1 MQFCATAGIT
11 RLPHGNSLPW
21 LFLLFSLL
29 FLCSVLPSQAGRVEA
44 LPDRTVFHVTV
55 HDWMWEEIDP
65 ARTATSIR
73 ANAAAVREFERRF
86 PIWFAERYRDK
97 YAADPARYGDY
108 NWDKV
113 EVRIEKFSGIK
124 VEGVES
130 DLLAIAG
137 KVAPDI
143 IYLNFRKSDTY
154 IQNGFLYPMDKPE
167 DGYFSAMSEEEKAFR
182 IHPKVRE
189 VIQRKGP
196 GGEHVWALPHGGTIG
211 KIIIFRKDRFD
222 EIGLGYPNADWDWDD
237 LYAACQKLADPA
249 RGRTAIALRNSTHE
263 SWRWLDFLMATG
275 SEVLRYDASAA
286 TPADA
291 WKVAFD
297 DPEHIDKT
305 VTALEYYVKLCTEPW
320 TDATGKPQRG
330 YAYRDSGFA
339 AANLAWKNGDIAMLL
354 GTIQEEIFLKSF
366 DPTLVGIAPMPKGP
380 TGIRNAAL
388 NSKMMSLYADIPHPA
403 LRDAAWEFIRWY
415 DSDEAV
421 AIKTKKLVEGGLG
434 RFVNPTRLEKYGY
447 PELIRFAPPGW
458 RETFETATNESTPE
472 PYGRFANPVYDILDK
487 PIKKANQLAL
497 SDRLPTEPDERAA
510 VLRGL
515 IEDAGGAARREILGE
530 VPAEEMRKRRATAAV
545 FLIALT
551 LVFAAAFWWIA
562 KLFKAPP
569 GPKIGSRRAV
579 VVACILA
586 PALLT
591 IFFWQYIPLVRGSIM
606 AFQDYKIMGSSEWV
620 WLDNFGN
627 VLFNGDWWL
636 SVWDA
641 LRYSFLVM
649 ALTFLPPVG
658 LAILLQ
664 EVPRGKI
671 LYRTIY
677 YLPHVFTGIVV
688 ILLWKRFYGADST
701 GLLNRVIMHIP
712 AIAFLALGAAMGWV
726 CVMFARRLFNQE
738 SYRNGLLWIGA
749 GLMLLAG
756 CVGLAMPALSQMK
769 DIGFFAALFSGAPE
783 ALDWLGDTRT
793 AMIACVIPL
802 VWAGIG
808 PGCLIYLAALK
819 GIPDELYEAA
829 DMDGATF
836 IDKILFIIFPIFK
849 PLLIINF
856 VGVFIGAWFYS
867 SGNILAMTGGQARTE
882 VAGLHIFYKAFMYLK
897 FGPATAMAWILGFM
911 LILFTMYQLRILSR
925 LEFRAAGS
933 ED

>member
-1 MQFCATAGIT
+1 MPRWIWG
-11 RLPHGNSLPW
+11 
-21 LFLLFSLL
+21 SLL
-29 FLCSVLPSQAGRVEA
+29 LLLADTAFAGRVES
-44 LPDRTVFHVTV
+44 LPDRTVLHVTV
-55 HDWMWEEIDP
+55 HDWLWEEINP
-65 ARTATSIR
+65 ARTETSIR
-73 ANAAAVREFERRF
+73 ANAAAVRAFERRY
-86 PIWFAERYRDK
+86 PAWFAERYRDK
-97 YAADPARYGDY
+97 YLADPGKYGDL

-154 IQNGFLYPMDKPE
+154 IQNGFLYPMDKPG
-167 DGYFSAMSEEEKAFR
+167 DGYLDTMSEEELELRVHRK
-182 IHPKVRE
+182 IWP
-189 VIQRKGP
+189 VIRRKGP

-211 KIIIFRKDRFD
+211 KIVIFRKDRFD
-222 EIGLGYPNADWDWDD
+222 ELGLGYPNADWDWGD
-237 LYAACQKLADPA
+237 LYEACKKLSDPA
-249 RGRTAIALRNSTHE
+249 RGRTAIALRNTTHE

-275 SEVLRYDASAA
+275 SEVLRYDDAA
-286 TPADA
+286 DTWD
-291 WKVAFD
+291 VAFD
-297 DPEHIDKT
+297 NDQS
-305 VTALEYYVKLCTEPW
+305 VQALDYYVKLCTEPW
-320 TDATGKPQRG
+320 TDAAGKPHRG
-330 YAYRDSGFA
+330 YAYRDSGYA
-339 AANLAWKNGDIAMLL
+339 AANLAWKNGNIAMLL
-354 GTIQEEIFLKSF
+354 GTIQEEVFLKSF
-366 DPTLVGIAPMPKGP
+366 DPTLIGIAPMPKGP
-380 TGIRNAAL
+380 TGLRQAAL
-388 NSKMMSLYADIPHPA
+388 NSKMMALYAEIPHPA

-415 DSDEAV
+415 DSEEAV
-421 AIKTKKLVEGGLG
+421 EIKTKKLVEGGLG
-434 RFVNPTRLEKYGY
+434 RFVNPRRLERYGY

-458 RETFETATNESTPE
+458 RETFETATNESQPE
-472 PYGRFANPVYDILDK
+472 PYGRFANPIYDILDK
-487 PIKKANQLAL
+487 PIKKANQLAI
-497 SDRLPTEPDERAA
+497 SGRLPEAERSEILRRLIDDAA
-510 VLRGL
+510 A
-515 IEDAGGAARREILGE
+515 EARREILGE
-530 VPAEEMRKRRATAAV
+530 VPVEVMQRRRAIAGA
-545 FLIALT
+545 FLLVLT
-551 LVFAAAFWWIA
+551 LVFAAAFWWIGR
-562 KLFKAPP
+562 LFRAPP
-569 GPKIGSRRAV
+569 GPAIGWRRTVIVMA
-579 VVACILA
+579 ILA

-606 AFQDYKIMGSSEWV
+606 AFQDYKIMGDSQWV

-627 VLFNGDWWL
+627 VLANPDWWL

-688 ILLWKRFYGADST
+688 ILLWKRFYGADAT
-701 GLLNRVIMHIP
+701 GLLNRVLMHIP
-712 AIAFLALGAAMGWV
+712 AVVWLGLGAVLMWMCWV
-726 CVMFARRLFNQE
+726 FAQCLWRQE
-738 SYRNGLLWIGA
+738 SWRNAMLWIGA
-749 GLMLLAG
+749 GAMLLAG
-756 CVGLAMPALSQMK
+756 CLGLAWPALSQ
-769 DIGFFAALFSGAPE
+769 DGIGFGARLFSGAPE
-783 ALDWLGDTRT
+783 AIDWLGDTRT
-793 AMIACVIPL
+793 AMISCVIPL

-836 IDKILFIIFPIFK
+836 TDKVLFVIFPMFK

-856 VGVFIGAWFYS
+856 VGVFIGSWFYS

-933 ED
+933 EDK